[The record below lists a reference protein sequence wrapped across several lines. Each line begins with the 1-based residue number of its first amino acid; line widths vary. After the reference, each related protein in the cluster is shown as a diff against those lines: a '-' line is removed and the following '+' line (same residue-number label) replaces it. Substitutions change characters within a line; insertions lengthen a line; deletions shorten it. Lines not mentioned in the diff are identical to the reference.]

1 MVVDTLKAVTVPAN
15 FQVMLDIHDEVEL
28 LLQTW
33 RDGDAAALDELL
45 PLVFEHLRRIA
56 HAQRMRVGG
65 GETMRTTA
73 LIHETYLKL
82 RRSGHFQAV
91 SKQHF
96 LNIAARV
103 MRQILVDYARSRL
116 AARRRDED
124 TGGAGVAD
132 EQWHALRRHANDLID
147 LDAALNRIE
156 PTQPRLVEI
165 ILCRCFAGYTD
176 VEIADLL
183 GVSERTVRR
192 DWLKAKAWL
201 IEELDGTERAG

>member
-1 MVVDTLKAVTVPAN
+1 MNLATDRVKLRA
-15 FQVMLDIHDEVEL
+15 MLGTHDEVEI

-56 HAQRMRVGG
+56 RAQRMRIGG
-65 GETMRTTA
+65 GETLRTTA

-82 RRSGHFQAV
+82 RRSGHFKAV

-96 LNIAARV
+96 LNIAARA

-124 TGGAGVAD
+124 AGEDVAGD
-132 EQWHALRRHANDLID
+132 EQWRALRRHANDLID
-147 LDAALNRIE
+147 LDAALDRLE

-176 VEIADLL
+176 PEIADLL
-183 GVSERTVRR
+183 EVSERTVRR

-201 IEELDGTERAG
+201 IEELDGAENTC